1 MLRSALLAVSVL
13 SLAAAPLQA
22 RAQGAAPAAPPRPVT
37 TWEDVDQ
44 PMSSLLNG
52 GHRIVSA
59 MGPTF
64 TLERNGK
71 YVACEVRPAGGMRGT
86 RETTSECHR
95 LN

>member
-1 MLRSALLAVSVL
+1 
-13 SLAAAPLQA
+13 
-22 RAQGAAPAAPPRPVT
+22 
-37 TWEDVDQ
+37 
-44 PMSSLLNG
+44 MSSLLNG